1 MIIYDIKSEKLKQKC
16 ECCFNKIVEIL
27 GENSLLLFAGFK
39 EDSELDNVAA
49 YFTNDG
55 LGYPAGFVVIRSE
68 FIEDW
73 VIIHELAHAM
83 ENSLFGSNFE
93 IKCKYIINQLNEN
106 IYRESNFK
114 YSERLAD
121 LIVENINNNKIK
133 EIRKCLLEAIK
144 D

>member
-16 ECCFNKIVEIL
+16 EHCFNKIVEIF

-39 EDSELDNVAA
+39 EDSKLDNVAA

-73 VIIHELAHAM
+73 VIIHELVHAL
-83 ENSLFGSNFE
+83 ENSLFDSDFE
-93 IKCKYIINQLNEN
+93 IKCKQIVEKLNED
-106 IYRESNFK
+106 IYRDVDYK

-121 LIVENINNNKIK
+121 LIVENINNNKIE
-133 EIRKCLLEAIK
+133 EIRKCLLEATK

>member
-16 ECCFNKIVEIL
+16 EHCFNKIVEIF

-39 EDSELDNVAA
+39 EDSKLDNVAA

-68 FIEDW
+68 FIEDC
-73 VIIHELAHAM
+73 VIIHELAHAV
-83 ENSLFGSNFE
+83 ENSLFRSNFE
-93 IKCKYIINQLNEN
+93 IKCKQIIEKLNEN
-106 IYRESNFK
+106 IYRDVDYK

-121 LIVENINNNKIK
+121 LIVENINNNKIE
-133 EIRKCLLEAIK
+133 EIRKCLLEATK

>member
-1 MIIYDIKSEKLKQKC
+1 MIIYDVKSEKLKLKC
-16 ECCFNKIVEIL
+16 ENCFNKILEVF
-27 GENSLLLFAGFK
+27 GKDSLSLFIGFK
-39 EDSELDNVAA
+39 EDSELDNVAV

-73 VIIHELAHAM
+73 AIIHELAHAV
-83 ENSLFGSNFE
+83 ENSLFRSNFE
-93 IKCKYIINQLNEN
+93 IKCKQIIEKLNEN
-106 IYRESNFK
+106 IYRDVDYK

-121 LIVENINNNKIK
+121 LIVENINNNKIE
-133 EIRKCLLEAIK
+133 EIRKCLLEATK